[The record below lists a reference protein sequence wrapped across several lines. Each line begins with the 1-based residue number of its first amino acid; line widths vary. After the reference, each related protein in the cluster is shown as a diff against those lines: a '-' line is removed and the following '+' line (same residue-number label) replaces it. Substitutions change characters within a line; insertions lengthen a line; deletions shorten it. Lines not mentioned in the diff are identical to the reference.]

1 MTDFTARIVI
11 LPVFSCYPGD
21 SVLDPVAM
29 SEITGNLEAR
39 IAALEGAAA
48 ERLRGGDADG

>member
-1 MTDFTARIVI
+1 MTDFTARIII

-21 SVLDPVAM
+21 SVLDPAAM
-29 SEITGNLEAR
+29 SEIIGNLEAR

-48 ERLRGGDADG
+48 ERLRPTKEDS

>member
-29 SEITGNLEAR
+29 SEIIGNLEAR

-48 ERLRGGDADG
+48 ERLRGGDSDG